1 MRLNH
6 IAIAVENLDDAI
18 KLYESILGVK
28 HSMRE
33 KVEVEGV
40 EVAKFVLD
48 NCRIELMQPLSE
60 KSPVSAFLK
69 KRGPGIHH
77 FAIEPDNFEK
87 KQKELSKK
95 VELIGQP
102 HKGSEEML
110 IQFIHPKS
118 TMGVLLELCK
128 PSK

>member
-6 IAIAVENLDDAI
+6 IAIAVNDLDAAI
-18 KLYESILGVK
+18 KLYEQILGVK

-33 KVEVEGV
+33 KVEIEGV
-40 EVAKFVLD
+40 EVAKFILE

-60 KSPVSAFLK
+60 KSPLSGFLK

-77 FAIEPDNFEK
+77 FALEPENFDK

-95 VELIGQP
+95 VEFIGEP

-110 IQFIHPKS
+110 IQFIHPQS

-128 PSK
+128 PK